1 MPRNGAG
8 TYTLPSG
15 NPVEAGTVIEAA
27 WANTTLEDVGNELTN
42 SLSRTGEG
50 GMLAPFRLDD
60 GTFGAPGLS
69 WLLETSS
76 GFYRAGTGEF
86 WAVVLSEEV
95 MQFTD
100 NGVLIPS
107 GKTLTVQDA
116 VDITGAL
123 NVTGNFAVNTNKF
136 NVTAASGNT
145 TVAGTLG
152 VTGLITATGGVS
164 GNVTGNLTG
173 NVTGN
178 VSGNAGTVTNGVYTT
193 GSYANPSWLTSLAG
207 SKITGNIT
215 GNAANVTGT
224 VAIANGGTGQ
234 TSANAAL
241 NALLPSQTSQ
251 SGKYLKTDGTN
262 SSWDQLDISTAD
274 ITGTLP
280 ILNGGTGQTTANAA
294 FNALAPSQATHSG
307 KYLKTDGTNTSWDAL
322 DISTADIT
330 GVLSLANGGT
340 GASSASGARTSLG
353 LVIGTD
359 IPSPT
364 GTGASGTWSININGN
379 AATVT
384 NGVITTASYAD
395 PSWITSLQSYKVLP
409 SYASN
414 ALKFLRVNAGGT
426 DVEWATEPNVGT
438 VTSVNVSAGTTGLT
452 ATGGPIT
459 SSGTITLEGTL
470 VVANGGTGQTSYT
483 DGQLLIGNSTGNTLT
498 KATLTAGSGVSIAN
512 GGGSIT
518 ISATGTGGTVTSV
531 SGTGTVNGITL
542 TGSVT
547 TTGSL
552 TLGGT
557 LSGVDLT
564 SQVTGV
570 LPVANGGS
578 GQSTYTD
585 GQLLIGNSTGNT
597 LTKATLTAGTGI
609 SVTNGGGAI
618 TIAATNL
625 GTVTSID
632 ASGGST
638 GMSFTGGPVTS
649 SGTLTLAG
657 TLDVDNGGTGQN
669 SYTDGQILI
678 GNSTGNTLTKSTL
691 TAGTGVN
698 ITNGNGSITIAATNN
713 GTVTSVDVSGG
724 TTGLTTSGGPVTS
737 SGTITLGG
745 TLAVANGGT
754 GQTSYTDG
762 QLLIGNSTGN
772 TLSKATLTAGAGIS
786 ITNGAGAITITAS
799 GGGGNVTG
807 PGSST
812 DNAIARY
819 DGVTGQ
825 LIQNSAIYIDDTGNL
840 GVGTTTPVFG
850 SGDGVEIQRAGIAT
864 LRLENSTASNS
875 FELYA
880 DTAANGI
887 NLRGRDSSP
896 MLFWTGNTE
905 RVRIGTSGEIG
916 LSGANYGTAG
926 QVLTSNGSGAAPT
939 WQAGGIGM
947 GKAIAAALIF
957 G

>member
-384 NGVITTASYAD
+384 NGVVTTASYAD

-426 DVEWATEPNVGT
+426 DVEWATEPSVGT
-438 VTSVNVSAGTTGLT
+438 VTSVDVSAGTTGLT

-459 SSGTITLEGTL
+459 SSGTITLGGTL

-498 KATLTAGSGVSIAN
+498 KA
-512 GGGSIT
+512 
-518 ISATGTGGTVTSV
+518 
-531 SGTGTVNGITL
+531 
-542 TGSVT
+542 
-547 TTGSL
+547 
-552 TLGGT
+552 
-557 LSGVDLT
+557 
-564 SQVTGV
+564 
-570 LPVANGGS
+570 
-578 GQSTYTD
+578 
-585 GQLLIGNSTGNT
+585 
-597 LTKATLTAGTGI
+597 
-609 SVTNGGGAI
+609 
-618 TIAATNL
+618 
-625 GTVTSID
+625 
-632 ASGGST
+632 
-638 GMSFTGGPVTS
+638 
-649 SGTLTLAG
+649 
-657 TLDVDNGGTGQN
+657 
-669 SYTDGQILI
+669 
-678 GNSTGNTLTKSTL
+678 TL